1 MSRIKNR
8 DGFTL
13 IEILVATLIMAIGFL
28 SLAEM
33 EALSLRQKQ
42 YAENGTTA
50 TNIIQ
55 FVSDRDISEV
65 KRRYLLNS
73 TAYAIAQGGYPKC
86 SSSPTYPTQIYT
98 TQCYDLSY
106 CSGSTNS
113 VCSACPC
120 DPLQAITPTTTSGTT
135 ETTCAAIDIQNFDPK
150 NLNFTTSKTQCQTD
164 FTNITNAKRPALFMI
179 KQATTNVDTTVV
191 PNIVTVSIIYAVKT
205 QAQFNKTGLTSL
217 SIKDSLASQAYQVTA
232 HIDTTYSTYI
242 PGWSQVRI
250 PHIP

>member
-13 IEILVATLIMAIGFL
+13 IEILVATLIMAVGFL

-42 YAENGTTA
+42 YAENGSTA

-55 FVSDRDISEV
+55 FISDRDMAEV

-73 TAYAIAQGGYPKC
+73 AAYSRAQAGGAPDTA
-86 SSSPTYPTQIYT
+86 
-98 TQCYDLSY
+98 Y

-150 NLNFTTSKTQCQTD
+150 NVNFTTSKTQCQTD
-164 FTNITNAKRPALFMI
+164 LTNLIKAKRAALFMI
-179 KQATTNVDTTVV
+179 KQATTNVDATVV
-191 PNIVTVSIIYAVKT
+191 PNVVTVSITYAVKT
-205 QAQFNKTGLTSL
+205 QTQFTKTGLTSL
-217 SIKDSLASQAYQVTA
+217 SIADTLATQAYQVTA
-232 HIDTTYSTYI
+232 HIDTTYSDFI
-242 PGWSQVRI
+242 AGWTQVRI

>member
-1 MSRIKNR
+1 MLRIKNR

-13 IEILVATLIMAIGFL
+13 IEILVATLIMALGFL

-42 YAENGTTA
+42 YAENGSTA

-55 FVSDRDISEV
+55 FVSDRDLAVV

-73 TAYAIAQGGYPKC
+73 TAYMQAQSGGIPD
-86 SSSPTYPTQIYT
+86 T
-98 TQCYDLSY
+98 SY

-150 NLNFTTSKTQCQTD
+150 GVNFTTSKSQCQTNL
-164 FTNITNAKRPALFMI
+164 TNLVKAKKAALFMI
-179 KQATTNVDTTVV
+179 KQATTNVDTTVI
-191 PNIVTVSIIYAVKT
+191 PNVVTVSITYAVKT
-205 QAQFNKTGLTSL
+205 QNQFNKTGLTSL
-217 SIKDSLASQAYQVTA
+217 SISDTLATQSYQVTA
-232 HIDTTYSTYI
+232 HIDTTYSNFI
-242 PGWSQVRI
+242 AGWNQVRV
-250 PHIP
+250 PHVP